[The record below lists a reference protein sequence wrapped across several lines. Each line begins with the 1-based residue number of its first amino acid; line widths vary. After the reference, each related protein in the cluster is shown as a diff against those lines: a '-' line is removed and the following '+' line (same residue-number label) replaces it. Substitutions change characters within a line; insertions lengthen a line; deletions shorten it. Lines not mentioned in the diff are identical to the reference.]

1 VCFNDNLDTIP
12 RQSVVTP
19 FEDFEMLQNVEKF
32 LLNLKDSS
40 VQVSANTGSYPEA
53 GAASVRLVFSEGSEL
68 RADYWRLARDGKAK
82 ISRFD
87 HQQQYGLPAPLDA
100 IKELQHE
107 LQNKIVSDTNLDT
120 ETGDI
125 LFQFTG
131 NVKVQI
137 FNFTGYEVWEIQ
149 FPDGTREFSN
159 FIRRL
164 HPKPR
169 P

>member
-1 VCFNDNLDTIP
+1 MLRN
-12 RQSVVTP
+12 
-19 FEDFEMLQNVEKF
+19 FEKL

-53 GAASVRLVFSEGSEL
+53 GAASVRLLFSEGSEL

-82 ISRFD
+82 ISSFD

-107 LQNKIVSDTNLDT
+107 LQNKIVSDAHLDK
-120 ETGDI
+120 ETGDL
-125 LFQFTG
+125 LFQFSG

-137 FNFTGYEVWEIQ
+137 FNLTGYEVWEIQ
-149 FPDGTREFSN
+149 FPDGTGELSN
-159 FIRRL
+159 YA
-164 HPKPR
+164 K
-169 P
+169 